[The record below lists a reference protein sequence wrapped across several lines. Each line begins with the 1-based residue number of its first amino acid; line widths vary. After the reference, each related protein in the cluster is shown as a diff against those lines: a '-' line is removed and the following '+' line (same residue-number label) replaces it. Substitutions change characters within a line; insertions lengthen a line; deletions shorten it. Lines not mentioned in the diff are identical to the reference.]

1 MEEMNF
7 YNKHY
12 ITLDERG
19 RIVKGFSDAFR
30 DPSDADICIDEQG
43 GYQFRLFQN
52 GEENPF
58 LFDRNYN
65 IPLYKYENGEV
76 VKRTGEEIAAD
87 IAALPAP
94 APTEDEKR
102 DAQIFYTAMMT
113 DTLLEV

>member
-1 MEEMNF
+1 MNGF

-12 ITLDERG
+12 ITVDERS
-19 RIVKGFSDAFR
+19 RIVNGFSDAFR
-30 DPSDADICIDEQG
+30 SPSDTDICINEHG
-43 GYQFRLFQN
+43 GYQFRLFPG
-52 GEENPF
+52 GEENPA
-58 LFDRNYN
+58 LHDWQHM